1 MNQQLNVLFL
11 CTGNSARSIMAESIL
26 RKDGATNFQTFS
38 AGNIPRD
45 MLNLIALKVLASFG
59 YPTDKLLSQRWQV
72 FTAPS
77 APNLDFVITVCD
89 AAAGETCPLWPGR
102 PISTHWGVE
111 DAAAVEGSD
120 IDKER
125 AFGAA
130 FGYLRHQI
138 SIFTSLPIASP
149 NRLSLTTRLHKIGRM
164 EGATAKILK
173 AH

>member
-1 MNQQLNVLFL
+1 MSQKLNVLFL

-89 AAAGETCPLWPGR
+89 ASA
-102 PISTHWGVE
+102 HWGVE

-164 EGATAKILK
+164 EGATAKI
-173 AH
+173 